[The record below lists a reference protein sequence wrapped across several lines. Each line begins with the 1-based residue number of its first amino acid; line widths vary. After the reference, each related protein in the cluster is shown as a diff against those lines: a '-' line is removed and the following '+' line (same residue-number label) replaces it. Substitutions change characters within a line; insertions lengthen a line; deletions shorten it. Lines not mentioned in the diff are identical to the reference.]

1 MMERR
6 SYERVGFLCRVAVAV
21 RPEAAPIEARSIDLS
36 LGGVGLAT
44 SAALPVGQTV
54 VLTFFLKGARQE
66 EVRDQV
72 QGRVVNLKADLDC
85 NRVGVEFLEPL
96 HESRHPALVRK
107 LLAL

>member
-1 MMERR
+1 MERR
-6 SYERVGFLCRVAVAV
+6 SYERVGFHCRVAVAV
-21 RPEAAPIEARSIDLS
+21 RPGAVPIEARSMDLS
-36 LGGVGLAT
+36 LGGAGIAT
-44 SAALPVGQTV
+44 AAPLEVGQTV
-54 VLTFFLKGARQE
+54 VLTFILRDGRQQ

-96 HESRHPALVRK
+96 HESKHPALVGK

>member
-1 MMERR
+1 MERR
-6 SYERVGFLCRVAVAV
+6 SYERVGFLCRVALAV
-21 RPEAAPIEARSIDLS
+21 RPGAPPLEARSVDLS
-36 LGGVGLAT
+36 MGGAGIVT
-44 SAALPVGQTV
+44 SAALQVGQTV
-54 VLTFFLKGARQE
+54 GLTFFLKDARQQ

-96 HESRHPALVRK
+96 HESKNPALVRK